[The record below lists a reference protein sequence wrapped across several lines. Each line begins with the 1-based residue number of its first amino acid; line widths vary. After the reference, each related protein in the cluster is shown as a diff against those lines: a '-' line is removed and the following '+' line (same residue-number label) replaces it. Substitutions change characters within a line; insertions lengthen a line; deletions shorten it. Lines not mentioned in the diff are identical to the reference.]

1 MMGSMTAHA
10 RTITSVPGE
19 AGRSDRD
26 YRAVLALSRPVVAA
40 LLRVHVEGELPAQ
53 GPLIVAPNHISHL
66 DPVALG
72 VTLDA
77 LGRRPW
83 FLVTPAVVE
92 LPVLGAVM
100 RRGGCIAAPRG
111 SGTQALSQAS
121 AVLADGGL
129 VVVYPEGHVAAPGVR
144 MRAKAGLGL
153 LARLTG
159 AEVVPVGQWG
169 MERGTTRLA
178 WARRR
183 RAAMVL
189 GRPLAPPARGRDRE
203 FSEEVLTGVRA
214 LVPRARELAGQ
225 PPDPQN

>member
-1 MMGSMTAHA
+1 MTTEA
-10 RTITSVPGE
+10 RTTDSVPGE
-19 AGRSDRD
+19 ARRSDPD
-26 YRAVLALSRPVVAA
+26 YRAVLTLARPVVSA
-40 LLRVHVEGELPAQ
+40 LLRIQVEGTLPAY
-53 GPLIVAPNHISHL
+53 GPLIVAPNHVSYL

-92 LPVLGAVM
+92 LPVAGAVM

-129 VVVYPEGHVAAPGVR
+129 VVVYPEGHIAPPGVR
-144 MRAKAGLGL
+144 LRAKAGLGL

-159 AEVVPVGQWG
+159 ADIVPVGQWG
-169 MERGTTRLA
+169 MQRGERRLA

-183 RAAMVL
+183 RAAIVL
-189 GRPLAPPARGRDRE
+189 GEPVAPPQRGQDRA
-203 FSEEVLTGVRA
+203 FSQEVLNTVRA